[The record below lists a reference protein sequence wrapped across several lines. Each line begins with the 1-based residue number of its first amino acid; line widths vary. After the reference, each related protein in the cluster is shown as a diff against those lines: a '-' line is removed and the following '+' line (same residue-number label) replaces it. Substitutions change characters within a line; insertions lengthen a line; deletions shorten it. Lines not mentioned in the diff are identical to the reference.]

1 MALTKEEEALY
12 RKTME
17 HAKKKLDEID
27 SEMEKELQKV
37 RAKLLELKEAKKSA
51 WSVYEGLA
59 MLLGIE
65 IEEQDK
71 KTDISKSLSVENPD
85 K

>member
-1 MALTKEEEALY
+1 MALTKEEEDLY

-17 HAKKKLDEID
+17 QTKKKLDKID

-37 RAKLLELKEAKKSA
+37 RAKLLELKESKKSA